1 MPHFLRVVAT
11 VTVVLAL
18 APIMRAEPK
27 QDIPA
32 GAVHVISVQQA
43 ITSATSLYIERA
55 IERALE
61 RQAELLVIELD
72 TPGGLLEATR
82 TIVQTLLNTK
92 LPVVVFISP
101 AGARGASAGTMITM
115 AAHVAAMAPATHLG
129 AAHPVGLFGIGGDD
143 KVMAEKVVN
152 DTSAFIKAIAD
163 LRGRNAEWA
172 ISAVRESQSITSD
185 EAVKL
190 KVVDLIADDLTDLL
204 RQIEGR
210 EVRLDREHSVV
221 LHPAGKLVI
230 RQDMS
235 FRQSFMSI
243 LSNPN
248 LVYFL
253 LILGLIGLYIE
264 MSNPGLILPGVLGG
278 ISLLVALIAMQTLPI
293 SYGAVGLILLGLALL
308 VAEAFVPSF
317 GVLGIGGLA
326 SLMIGSL
333 FLLDESLTDLRVSPP
348 MVFGAVATVG
358 VVALLI
364 GRLLLRSLRLRPQ
377 SFQSSMVGRR
387 AEVRTAIDPARP
399 GRVFLNGELWSAVAE
414 RPVPAGA
421 EVVIRSVEG
430 LLLRVE
436 AQPAKSQD
444 PS

>member
-1 MPHFLRVVAT
+1 MPHVTRAFAT
-11 VTVVLAL
+11 GFGFMVLA
-18 APIMRAEPK
+18 AFARAEPNHA
-27 QDIPA
+27 IPA

-43 ITSATSLYIERA
+43 ITSATSLYIDRA

-61 RQAELLVIELD
+61 NHAELLVIELD

-101 AGARGASAGTMITM
+101 AGARGASAGTMITL

-152 DTSAFIKAIAD
+152 DTSAFIKAIAE

-210 EVRLDREHSVV
+210 EIKLDREHKVV
-221 LHPAGKLVI
+221 LHPAGKPVI
-230 RQDMS
+230 YQEMS

-264 MSNPGLILPGVLGG
+264 MSNPGLVLPGVLGG

-333 FLLDESLTDLRVSPP
+333 FLMDESLTDLRVSPP

-358 VVALLI
+358 VVALWI
-364 GRLLLRSLRLRPQ
+364 GRLLLKTFRLRPQ

-387 AEVRTAIDPARP
+387 AEVRIAIEP
-399 GRVFLNGELWSAVAE
+399 GQPGKVFLNGELWSAAAD
-414 RPVPAGA
+414 RSVPAGA

-430 LLLRVE
+430 LLLRVDL
-436 AQPAKSQD
+436 QPANAQD